1 MVPLR
6 PRLADD
12 VLARLDRRGDA
23 RTLVLFDRR
32 HGRTLVLEGRSWA
45 LLGQADGTR
54 DLQGLVAAARGL
66 GVRIGAEP
74 AAQLL
79 AQLDAL
85 GLLVEGAPEAI
96 HTGVPEPSP
105 WHDDARAIEVW
116 PQARYH
122 CDGRGGCCRVYPS
135 VLVLPDDVHR
145 AAATLPEDHELGHAP
160 QWASTPV
167 CGSAP
172 TVRRTLAL
180 VEGGCRFHRQG
191 EGCSLHARGGAA
203 AKPLG
208 CRWFPAQLVDDGDA
222 LRATVAI
229 ECACVAHHDPR
240 GEPLLPPEVVRG
252 ADLPRG
258 SVVARVP
265 AQVGLAAEVSL
276 PRADAIAWLEAMPD
290 DDDDVAATVL
300 RHAAALLPA
309 RDHDASAIVT
319 AAATRLVPVLTAAL
333 ARERCWRG
341 ADEPVCVRLTTMLG
355 AARLL
360 ASPTAAAL
368 LLASAPSDPAL
379 ERRALAAARF
389 GRLWLLEGELHANA
403 LEFAIS
409 VWLARAVAALVPA
422 HADATLRETPLAAV
436 LASLRVYAGA

>member
-6 PRLADD
+6 PRLADE
-12 VLARLDRRGDA
+12 VLARLDRRGDT
-23 RTLVLFDRR
+23 RRLVLLDRR

-66 GVRIGAEP
+66 GVRIGVEP
-74 AAQLL
+74 AARLL
-79 AQLDAL
+79 AQLHAL
-85 GLLVEGAPEAI
+85 GLLVDGAPDEI
-96 HTGVPEPSP
+96 HTGVPEPSA

-116 PQARYH
+116 PLARYR

-135 VLVLPDDVHR
+135 VLVLPDDLHR

-180 VEGGCRFHRQG
+180 VEGACRFHRDG
-191 EGCSLHARGGAA
+191 EGCSLHACGGAA

-229 ECACVAHHDPR
+229 ECACVAKHDPD
-240 GEPLLPPEVVRG
+240 GEPLLPPTVVRG

-265 AQVGLAAEVSL
+265 AQVPVAAGVVRS
-276 PRADAIAWLEAMPD
+276 RSDAIAWLQAVPE
-290 DDDDVAATVL
+290 DDDVAAAVL
-300 RHAAALLPA
+300 RHAAALAPA
-309 RDHDASAIVT
+309 VDHDAIAVVT
-319 AAATRLVPVLTAAL
+319 AAAARQLPVLSAAL
-333 ARERCWRG
+333 ARERSWRDPG
-341 ADEPVCVRLTTMLG
+341 EPAGERLATLLG
-355 AARLL
+355 AAQLL

-368 LLASAPSDPAL
+368 LLGSAPSDPAL
-379 ERRALAAARF
+379 ERRALAAAQF
-389 GRLWLLEGELHANA
+389 GRLWLLEGDLHARA
-403 LEFAIS
+403 IDFAVA

-422 HADATLRETPLAAV
+422 DADATLRETPLAAV
-436 LASLRVYAGA
+436 LATLRVYAA